1 MYLCILVFKILFLCG
16 EEVRIS
22 GPCLMH
28 PFWASSSAKHI
39 DKELK
44 VLPSCAKTQAW
55 QIRALFCEE
64 PQVPGEDEIAGLA
77 AV

>member
-1 MYLCILVFKILFLCG
+1 
-16 EEVRIS
+16 
-22 GPCLMH
+22 MH
-28 PFWASSSAKHI
+28 PFWASSNAKHI